1 MLRVV
6 ERVLGEGDL
15 HRGGAWVAQAGYE
28 LTLYR
33 KWVDTDGRLEP
44 RHYEVEGHLLANPD
58 VLEPLLGTSA
68 PLTLHLDGQR
78 AVDLY
83 LLNTDGAIT
92 SADERGFYTT
102 A

>member
-6 ERVLGEGDL
+6 ERVLGEGPL
-15 HRGGAWVAQAGYE
+15 FRGGERVTLAGYE

-33 KWVDTDGRLEP
+33 QWVDRDGQLEP
-44 RHYEVEGHLLANPD
+44 RHFEVDGHLMAPPD

-68 PLTLHLDGQR
+68 PVTLHLDAQR

-83 LLNTDGAIT
+83 LLNTEGAIT
-92 SADERGFYTT
+92 SADERGFYPTG
-102 A
+102 